1 MKLSTYINSVTIF
14 TLAMMT
20 SLHANDSDIP
30 DLLKGF
36 QEGEV
41 QLLTPQEASDTRGE
55 SIKKQISKYGQCGF
69 RRCTRMFVNDKHV
82 YTVYDDGSV
91 YFVKH

>member
-1 MKLSTYINSVTIF
+1 MKPSTCITSAISI
-14 TLAMMT
+14 TLA
-20 SLHANDSDIP
+20 LVAFAYANDSDIP